1 MINIISDQ
9 KDNLKLKLFK
19 EFSFFHF
26 SYIISNG
33 FFLYFL

>member
-9 KDNLKLKLFK
+9 KDNLKFKLFK

-26 SYIISNG
+26 SYIGNG